1 LAAAGVNIANSPGT
15 QSWSPR
21 LAVDGQGNVHAVWW
35 ESTGE
40 QNGDIFYSKGNR
52 DATSWSTPLNLSN
65 TNDVYTGTLQV
76 CGIDADQ
83 NNNVY
88 VIYTDGRDVKLRINQ
103 GGTWGSA
110 IILDS
115 IPSDRTDRC
124 DAPRVEVAPS
134 GDIFTIWFYANYRE
148 VFSRARINGVWE
160 NKQQLNSGRG
170 SKITDIAI
178 GTNIVAATWTEK
190 HDYLDIYQVAHVY
203 RSRTFNSTW
212 SAITHVCPSEDNQ
225 QYPCVEVDSNDISHV
240 VWTTEI
246 GERVVKYVQGSGTS
260 FTSPVDLSPLELL
273 HYPSMTERNNNLY
286 VCWQVGAYGGGQT
299 VDFHN
304 KIGGT
309 WQGRGEVP
317 SSSGCTF
324 PDVAVSRYEDR
335 RYYAWESNNDI
346 YVHVYI
352 IQVSSI
358 QPIITGTVRTPTG
371 SGLSSVT
378 LTGLP
383 SGPTTP
389 ASGVYSD
396 AVFAGWTGTVTPVRS
411 GYTFSPAGRSYS
423 DVIANRVVQDYVG
436 ASNGCTYN
444 IAPSLQT
451 FVEAGGAGSVTV
463 TAGAGCAW
471 SAASQSAWIVINS
484 GSSGSG
490 NGTVQFTVGA
500 NSGST
505 RTGTLIVAGQTVTV
519 HQEGDFLFNTSA
531 AYVVLP
537 EASWAAATGG
547 GVWVSEVQITDVTG
561 GSWVSAYFSY
571 GGGSR
576 RGPIYVWNNTGG
588 DKRSVKF
595 SNLLSYLGTVD
606 TTFNYYGRVGA
617 VEFVTQDANHT
628 IQVIGRTLNG
638 GVSKTLPGLIPA
650 PENMASVSRPM
661 LVQNLTNNASYR
673 TSCGFFN
680 PWGASVAAEFR
691 LRSASGATLGSPFS
705 RTFVGYDFQ
714 SFNPFTQAGVAYP
727 GTSSDN
733 AHLVITPTSGS
744 GALIGFGSSVSNT
757 TNDPASHLAV
767 HAQGSHQ
774 NSPASDVIAPECIW
788 AAAYGGGT
796 WMTAIQITDL
806 TGGSVVSVY
815 FSYGGGARRGPY
827 TVWTNSGGA
836 GQSFKST
843 NFLST
848 LSTIDTGFTY
858 YGRVGALEVVTQD
871 SSHKVQVAARVRN
884 GAYSKT
890 FPGLQATDGN
900 TADTSHQIL
909 VQSLTNNSAYRSSC
923 GFYNPTAS
931 SVVVEFR
938 LYAADGSAVGS
949 AFSRTFTAYDFQ
961 SFNPFTQAGVPY
973 PASSYDNVILIVRPT
988 SGSGKVMGFGS
999 TVNNGSSDPAAHLS
1013 VQYR

>member
-1 LAAAGVNIANSPGT
+1 
-15 QSWSPR
+15 
-21 LAVDGQGNVHAVWW
+21 
-35 ESTGE
+35 
-40 QNGDIFYSKGNR
+40 
-52 DATSWSTPLNLSN
+52 
-65 TNDVYTGTLQV
+65 
-76 CGIDADQ
+76 
-83 NNNVY
+83 
-88 VIYTDGRDVKLRINQ
+88 
-103 GGTWGSA
+103 
-110 IILDS
+110 
-115 IPSDRTDRC
+115 
-124 DAPRVEVAPS
+124 
-134 GDIFTIWFYANYRE
+134 
-148 VFSRARINGVWE
+148 
-160 NKQQLNSGRG
+160 
-170 SKITDIAI
+170 
-178 GTNIVAATWTEK
+178 
-190 HDYLDIYQVAHVY
+190 
-203 RSRTFNSTW
+203 
-212 SAITHVCPSEDNQ
+212 
-225 QYPCVEVDSNDISHV
+225 
-240 VWTTEI
+240 
-246 GERVVKYVQGSGTS
+246 
-260 FTSPVDLSPLELL
+260 
-273 HYPSMTERNNNLY
+273 
-286 VCWQVGAYGGGQT
+286 
-299 VDFHN
+299 
-304 KIGGT
+304 
-309 WQGRGEVP
+309 
-317 SSSGCTF
+317 
-324 PDVAVSRYEDR
+324 
-335 RYYAWESNNDI
+335 
-346 YVHVYI
+346 
-352 IQVSSI
+352 
-358 QPIITGTVRTPTG
+358 
-371 SGLSSVT
+371 
-378 LTGLP
+378 LP

-389 ASGVYSD
+389 ASGVYND
-396 AVFAGWTGTVTPVRS
+396 AVFAGWTGTVTGEERVHLQPRRPVLFGRHRQS
-411 GYTFSPAGRSYS
+411 GC
-423 DVIANRVVQDYVG
+423 QDYVR

-451 FVEAGGAGSVTV
+451 FVEAGGAGNVTV

-547 GVWVSEVQITDVTG
+547 GVWVSGSRSDVTG
-561 GSWVSAYFSY
+561 APGSRPAGY

-680 PWGASVAAEFR
+680 PWGTSVTAEFR
-691 LRSASGATLGSPFS
+691 LRNASGATLGSPFS

-733 AHLVITPTSGS
+733 AYLVITPTSGS

-757 TNDPASHLAV
+757 TNDPAAHLAV

-796 WMTAIQITDL
+796 WMTAMQITDL

-848 LSTIDTGFTY
+848 LSAIDTGFTY

-900 TADTSHQIL
+900 MADTSHQIL

-949 AFSRTFTAYDFQ
+949 AFSRTFAAYDFQ
-961 SFNPFTQAGVPY
+961 SFNPFTQGGVPY